1 MLLATSYNRSW
12 ADNLVAARLSGAKR
26 FALGEP
32 LEIPSLYRDVFTQ
45 LGLSLD
51 CPYDQFVPVDETSHE
66 TEKYGTYSRNWV
78 VNRSFPSPPCP
89 CLSSIRRR
97 PAGSWMKP
105 SLKSKEFCLCFPAGT
120 QKKFHQGLVPGAL
133 CGSHL
138 LDGKEISAALL
149 GSRS

>member
-1 MLLATSYNRSW
+1 MSPLFPKSVEWITTDIDPLGALPDALQCEKLVQELSTGEGEMLLATSYNRSW

-66 TEKYGTYSRNWV
+66 TEKYGIL
-78 VNRSFPSPPCP
+78 FKE
-89 CLSSIRRR
+89 L
-97 PAGSWMKP
+97 GG
-105 SLKSKEFCLCFPAGT
+105 KSKLSEPTLSVPEQH
-120 QKKFHQGLVPGAL
+120 QKAA
-133 CGSHL
+133 SRI
-138 LDGKEISAALL
+138 LDEA
-149 GSRS
+149 

>member
-66 TEKYGTYSRNWV
+66 TEKYGIL
-78 VNRSFPSPPCP
+78 FKE
-89 CLSSIRRR
+89 L
-97 PAGSWMKP
+97 GG
-105 SLKSKEFCLCFPAGT
+105 KSKLPGPTLSVPEQH
-120 QKKFHQGLVPGAL
+120 QKAA
-133 CGSHL
+133 SRI
-138 LDGKEISAALL
+138 LDEA
-149 GSRS
+149 